1 MTKENKLN
9 AMGAIS
15 MKALFLSD
23 EVNQL
28 HWCVLKALCFVLSLL
43 PLSQSAITL
52 WSLSDASS
60 QIMVA
65 FLSISVLS
73 SVWLV
78 TFFNALQLTVV
89 SLAHLNLSPLETQLI
104 RIYRQVPM
112 MTLAGMMAY
121 MSFISLSL

>member
-9 AMGAIS
+9 AMGAIN
-15 MKALFLSD
+15 MKVLFLSD

-28 HWCVLKALCFVLSLL
+28 HWSVLKALCFVLSLL

>member
-1 MTKENKLN
+1 
-9 AMGAIS
+9 MGAIS

-28 HWCVLKALCFVLSLL
+28 HWSVLKALCFVLSLL
-43 PLSQSAITL
+43 PLCQSAITL

>member
-28 HWCVLKALCFVLSLL
+28 HWSVLKALCFVLSLL

-89 SLAHLNLSPLETQLI
+89 SLTHLNLSPLETQLI

-121 MSFISLSL
+121 MSFIRLSL

>member
-9 AMGAIS
+9 AIGAIS

-28 HWCVLKALCFVLSLL
+28 HWSVLKALCFVLSLL

-104 RIYRQVPM
+104 RIYLQVPM

>member
-28 HWCVLKALCFVLSLL
+28 HWSVLKALCFVLSLL

-52 WSLSDASS
+52 WLLSDASS

-121 MSFISLSL
+121 MSFIRLSL

>member
-9 AMGAIS
+9 AMGAIN
-15 MKALFLSD
+15 MKALFLSG

-28 HWCVLKALCFVLSLL
+28 HWSVLKALCFVLSLL
-43 PLSQSAITL
+43 PLCQSAITL

-89 SLAHLNLSPLETQLI
+89 SLTHLNLSPLETQLI

>member
-28 HWCVLKALCFVLSLL
+28 NWSVLKALCFVLSLL